1 MALEPDEYG
10 TVFSGCAWRDL
21 ERMRFFFSIQ
31 LQRDAINGRSMPK
44 TRTPKG
50 LQCPWTVAERWK
62 SAADFDHIKGDN
74 RDPKVFYHKESAAYI
89 MTLFLCCPAN

>member
-10 TVFSGCAWRDL
+10 TVVSGCAWRDL

-62 SAADFDHIKGDN
+62 SAA
-74 RDPKVFYHKESAAYI
+74 
-89 MTLFLCCPAN
+89 

>member
-21 ERMRFFFSIQ
+21 ERMRFFFSIH

-62 SAADFDHIKGDN
+62 SAA
-74 RDPKVFYHKESAAYI
+74 
-89 MTLFLCCPAN
+89 